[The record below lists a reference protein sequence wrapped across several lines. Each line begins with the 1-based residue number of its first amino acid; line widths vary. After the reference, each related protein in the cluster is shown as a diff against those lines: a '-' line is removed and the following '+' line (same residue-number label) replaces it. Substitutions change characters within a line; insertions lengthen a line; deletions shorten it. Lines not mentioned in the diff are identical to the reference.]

1 MSTSRAFTAL
11 LLAAGLSSAGCVRS
25 YAGQSAI
32 SFQDLDYTSEG
43 TKQPWPVKR
52 MPLPRT
58 AAQYGMAVVPEVAFV
73 ELPGAA
79 PDAKTVVFIH
89 GLGSYLKFWRSQ
101 LDAFHQ
107 QGYHVIAVDLPGY
120 GKSDKPGTFPYTM
133 EAMADAVRELVEGL
147 RVEKPILAGHSMG
160 GQTSLSYAIRYPDAL
175 SALVLVSPAGFER
188 FSWKEKA
195 WFERV
200 MSTEFIKGAPEAAIW
215 GSVRQGNFMNWRPEL
230 EWLIEERVRVAKS
243 PEFDAYAYANVRTV
257 KGLARNDFV
266 RDNLHHVSV
275 PTLIIYGTD
284 DRLIPNPFLHG
295 GEAREIMEYG
305 ASRIPGAKLV
315 PLQGCGHTIQLDC
328 PARFNEAVLPF
339 LRAAAQGRI
348 AVPEGTPPKEEAPKP
363 GTSPAP
369 TSTPYMPQS
378 VPPSTPGQEGAPAP
392 ADAPRP

>member
-11 LLAAGLSSAGCVRS
+11 LVAAGLSSAGCVRS
-25 YAGQSAI
+25 FAGQPAL
-32 SFQDLDYTSEG
+32 SFQDLDYTSEA

-52 MPLPRT
+52 MPLPNT
-58 AAQYGMAVVPEVAFV
+58 AAQLGLATVPEVAYV
-73 ELPGAA
+73 DMPASN
-79 PDAKTVVFIH
+79 PDAKTVVFVH

-107 QGYHVIAVDLPGY
+107 QGYHVVAVDLPGF

-133 EAMADAVRELVEGL
+133 EAMADVVRELVDGL

-200 MSTEFIKGAPEAAIW
+200 MSTEFIKAAPESAIW

-257 KGLARNDFV
+257 DGLAHDDFV
-266 RDNLHHVSV
+266 RDSLGHIQA
-275 PTLIIYGTD
+275 PTLILFGED
-284 DRLIPNPFLHG
+284 DRLIPNPFMHG
-295 GEAREIMEYG
+295 GRAREVFEYG
-305 ASRIPGAKLV
+305 HANIKGSELV
-315 PLQGCGHTIQLDC
+315 GLDRCGHSVQLDC
-328 PARFNEAVLPF
+328 PQEYNEAVSAFLKKLP
-339 LRAAAQGRI
+339 ASEAGEQQPPAAQ
-348 AVPEGTPPKEEAPKP
+348 
-363 GTSPAP
+363 
-369 TSTPYMPQS
+369 
-378 VPPSTPGQEGAPAP
+378 
-392 ADAPRP
+392 

>member
-25 YAGQSAI
+25 YAGQSPL

-52 MPLPRT
+52 LALPRT
-58 AAQYGMAVVPEVAFV
+58 AAQYGMPTVPEVAYV
-73 ELPGAA
+73 DLPAA
-79 PDAKTVVFIH
+79 SPDARTVVFIH

-107 QGYHVIAVDLPGY
+107 QGYHVLAVDLPGY

-133 EAMADAVRELVEGL
+133 EAMADVVRELVDTL
-147 RVEKPILAGHSMG
+147 RVERPILAGHSMG

-200 MSTEFIKGAPEAAIW
+200 MSTDFIKASPESAIW

-230 EWLIEERVRVAKS
+230 DWLIEERVRLSRS

-257 KGLARNDFV
+257 KGLAHNDFV
-266 RDNLHHVSV
+266 RDNLHRVSV
-275 PTLIIYGTD
+275 PTLIVYGTD

-295 GEAREIMEYG
+295 GETRDIMEYG

-315 PLQGCGHTIQLDC
+315 PLEGCGHTVQLDC

-339 LRAAAQGRI
+339 LGAVAQGRV
-348 AVPEGTPPKEEAPKP
+348 AVPEGTAPKEEAPKP
-363 GTSPAP
+363 GAPSTGPATP
-369 TSTPYMPQS
+369 QSTP
-378 VPPSTPGQEGAPAP
+378 PPTPGQEGAPAP